1 MSLLEVHH
9 ISKTFGGV
17 LVLENLDLGIERNT
31 IVGLIGPNGA
41 GKTTLINILTGI
53 LKPNSGEIFF
63 RGKNITGLKPHKL
76 ARIGIARTF
85 QTTRLFNERTVLEN
99 ILMTQLPAVIP
110 DPQRPFFNNLIGRKI
125 NSDKAE
131 ELLHFVGLS
140 SYRDSLA
147 KNIPFAQQ
155 RFLAI
160 GLALAIKPEILTLDE
175 PVAGMNPSEVQE
187 MIYLIQRIWNQG
199 MTILLVEHNMRMVM
213 SCCQSIVVLNYGK
226 KIAEGTPEEITKS
239 EIVIQAYLGEK
250 NGS

>member
-1 MSLLEVHH
+1 MSLLEVYH
-9 ISKTFGGV
+9 ISKSFGGE

-63 RGKNITGLKPHKL
+63 RGENITGLKPHEL

-99 ILMTQLPAVIP
+99 ILMVQLPAVIS
-110 DPQRPFFNNLIGRKI
+110 DQKKSFFNNLTGRKI

-140 SYRDSLA
+140 SYRDSQA

-160 GLALAIKPEILTLDE
+160 GLALAINPEILTLDE

-199 MTILLVEHNMRMVM
+199 KTILLVEHNMRMVM

-226 KIAEGTPEEITKS
+226 KIDEGTPEEITKS
-239 EIVIQAYLGEK
+239 KIVIQAYLGEK